1 MTSTYFVYKLL
12 PPRPT
17 FPADMSA
24 EESAIMH
31 QHAGYWGR
39 LLTEGQVV
47 VFGPVADP
55 AGVWGLVVVEA
66 ASVDDVRALGAEDP
80 AVKSG
85 MTTFD
90 VYAMPVATARP
101 WRP

>member
-1 MTSTYFVYKLL
+1 MTINYFVYKLL

-24 EESAIMH
+24 EESAIMR
-31 QHAGYWGR
+31 QHAGYWDG
-39 LLTEGQVV
+39 LLTQGRVV

-55 AGVWGLVVVEA
+55 AGVWGLAVVEA
-66 ASVDDVRALGAEDP
+66 ESDEDVRALGAEDP

-90 VYAMPVATARP
+90 VYPMPVATARP